1 MNVLEEKA
9 LLLILIWPK
18 NIGWPLYTELVLKH
32 FPYSLAVWPRISY
45 RSQSSFKTFFFQSGK
60 EE

>member
-9 LLLILIWPK
+9 LLLILIWPQ

-32 FPYSLAVWPRISY
+32 FPYSLAV
-45 RSQSSFKTFFFQSGK
+45 
-60 EE
+60 